1 LATHCEPAALF
12 LTDFVFMIKASRK
25 SEREALVKLKIS
37 KHRKN
42 ALMCVVCGILCVL
55 CVGAYSASVEA
66 KASSTQA
73 EILSKYGGDQIDVC
87 VAKKD
92 LQAGETISE
101 SDIEVKTWIASL
113 LPADAITTKS
123 DAVGKQL
130 GSTVLAG
137 EVISSQRFG
146 FSASEIDVP
155 SDAVAIS
162 LPVKEVQAVGGSLQV
177 GMRADVY
184 ATGSSKTTRLASS
197 LQILATSGDS
207 SSSSMWITV
216 AVEPNK
222 VEEFVSAA
230 QNLDLYFTL
239 PGADVNTSS
248 SSSSKSTSSS
258 SSSSSSSQSSS
269 SASESSHSTD
279 SEDVSN
285 EGSSAS

>member
-1 LATHCEPAALF
+1 LPANSP
-12 LTDFVFMIKASRK
+12 VFDWICIHDEDILKK
-25 SEREALVKLKIS
+25 SEREVLVKLKIS
-37 KHRKN
+37 KQRKN
-42 ALMCVVCGILCVL
+42 AIVCIVCGILCVL

-66 KASSTQA
+66 KANSTQA
-73 EILSKYGGDQIDVC
+73 EILSKYGGDQIDVY

-92 LQAGETISE
+92 LQAGETITE

-113 LPADAITTKS
+113 LPADAITNKS

-137 EVISSQRFG
+137 EVISSKRFG

-248 SSSSKSTSSS
+248 SSTSSSSSSTSASSS
-258 SSSSSSSQSSS
+258 SSSSSTTHSSS
-269 SASESSHSTD
+269 SSSSSEGASVESS
-279 SEDVSN
+279 
-285 EGSSAS
+285 SSS